1 MRERLGLLV
10 RKKNA
15 KAMLLLVCILGAP
28 LGTIGALAESQ
39 SVCFANEYMSSTYRL
54 GSEQCC
60 SMKCNSP
67 SCLHLNAPPGVME
80 LDRWAFSNAGFF
92 YEKPV
97 FSSGDLADV
106 KKMKSAKPDAEN
118 VEEFSD
124 GIRLL
129 LGENQLKRIKTAYF
143 IACNLATEKRV
154 MSINDKIKNFEEKKG
169 ELNAV
174 EAIYIAY
181 YTLQTDWG
189 LQDLEI
195 AQLLP
200 DVDYIGQD
208 HGSAWHVSFNPAM
221 LNHEPEMFFG
231 VVVDAT
237 NGTVLRTWDIKDV
250 EG

>member
-1 MRERLGLLV
+1 MMEKLRVLMK
-10 RKKNA
+10 KKNA

-28 LGTIGALAESQ
+28 LGTIGAFAESQ
-39 SVCFANEYMSSTYRL
+39 SVYFANEHMYSTYRL

-60 SMKCNSP
+60 SMICNSP
-67 SCLHLNAPPGVME
+67 SYLHINTPPGIME
-80 LDRWAFSNAGFF
+80 LDRRTISNAGF
-92 YEKPV
+92 YNEKPV
-97 FSSGDLADV
+97 FSSGNLADV

-124 GIRLL
+124 GMRLL
-129 LGENQLKRIKTAYF
+129 LGENQLRRIKTAYF

-154 MSINDKIKNFEEKKG
+154 MAINDKIKNFEEKKG

-200 DVDYIGQD
+200 DVDYVGQD
-208 HGSAWHVSFNPAM
+208 NGSAWHVSFNPAM
-221 LNHEPEMFFG
+221 LNHDPEMFFG